1 MSDTR
6 KIPVLPIVIALGA
19 AVALMLAVARGG
31 SGAGDESP
39 ATVTS
44 SENAGNSQ
52 LTELARRKADD
63 PMALGEVDAPVVM
76 IEYSEFQCP
85 FCGKYSRETAPKL
98 VEKYVDEGLLR
109 IEFRDFPYLG
119 DESDLAARAA
129 RAAAEQDSFWPF
141 HDRLFAEQPPPNS
154 GRLDRDYLSAIAK
167 DLGLDTD
174 RFLKDMD
181 SDEVAAAIKRD
192 RDEGM
197 AIGVTGTPAFLINDR
212 VLMGALPT
220 QDFVETI
227 DAAIKDARG

>member
-1 MSDTR
+1 
-6 KIPVLPIVIALGA
+6 
-19 AVALMLAVARGG
+19 
-31 SGAGDESP
+31 
-39 ATVTS
+39 
-44 SENAGNSQ
+44 
-52 LTELARRKADD
+52 
-63 PMALGEVDAPVVM
+63 MALGDVDAPVVM

-98 VEKYVDEGLLR
+98 VEKYVDQGLLR

-141 HDRLFAEQPPPNS
+141 HERLFAEQPPPNS
-154 GRLDRDYLSAIAK
+154 GRLDRERLSGIAK

-220 QDFVETI
+220 EDFVETI

>member
-19 AVALMLAVARGG
+19 AVALMLAVASGG

-44 SENAGNSQ
+44 SENAGSSQ

-63 PMALGEVDAPVVM
+63 PMALGDVDAPVVM

-98 VEKYVDEGLLR
+98 VEKYVDQGLLR

-141 HDRLFAEQPPPNS
+141 HERLFAEQPPPNS
-154 GRLDRDYLSAIAK
+154 GRLDRERLSGIAK

-181 SDEVAAAIKRD
+181 SDEVAAAIERD

-220 QDFVETI
+220 EDFVETI

>member
-19 AVALMLAVARGG
+19 AVALMLAVASGG

-44 SENAGNSQ
+44 SENAGSSQ

-63 PMALGEVDAPVVM
+63 PMALGDVDAPVVM

-85 FCGKYSRETAPKL
+85 FCGKYSRDTAPKL
-98 VEKYVDEGLLR
+98 VEKYVDQGLLR

-141 HDRLFAEQPPPNS
+141 HERLFAEQPPPNS
-154 GRLDRDYLSAIAK
+154 GRLDRERLSGIAK

-181 SDEVAAAIKRD
+181 SDEVAAAIERD

-220 QDFVETI
+220 EDFVETI

>member
-19 AVALMLAVARGG
+19 AVALMLAVASGG

-44 SENAGNSQ
+44 SENAGSSQ

-63 PMALGEVDAPVVM
+63 PMALGDVDAPVVM

-98 VEKYVDEGLLR
+98 VEKYVDQGLLR

-141 HDRLFAEQPPPNS
+141 HERLFAEQPPPNS
-154 GRLDRDYLSAIAK
+154 GRLDRERLSGIAK

-220 QDFVETI
+220 EDFVETI